1 MASMQPLPQHTH
13 HTEVWTVHKSG
24 QSTPAMGTTSPSH
37 TAQDSGTYRQTE
49 EKACSGEKSQRV
61 KGRKNE
67 TPTVEGKQDVC
78 GE

>member
-49 EKACSGEKSQRV
+49 ERACSGGEEPES
-61 KGRKNE
+61 
-67 TPTVEGKQDVC
+67 EGK
-78 GE
+78 EE